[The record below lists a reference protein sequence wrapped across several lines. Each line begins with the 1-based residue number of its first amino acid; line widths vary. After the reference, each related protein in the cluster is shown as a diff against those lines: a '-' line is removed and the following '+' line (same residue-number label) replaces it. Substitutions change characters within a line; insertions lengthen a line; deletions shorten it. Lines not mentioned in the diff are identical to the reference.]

1 MRYFSLEDE
10 IFFPISHPPQTLKAV
25 HTRLSCMWE
34 LCETRTRV
42 AYIWLPCFKK
52 RECRNKIWMLRKSIY
67 CFPKDWSA
75 CPQLLNRNT
84 IWNSLLFSIGCYSYF
99 NNWNLII
106 LGTVYFWII
115 WFLSSLVI
123 LTFQCVSHPFAQC
136 LLSFR
141 CERCG
146 VVLVYG
152 SFFLTWCGLFGRS
165 GMWVKM
171 TRFSLLS
178 PITMLILYKT
188 HGFFNSTAGQLS
200 RKALESMP
208 RNFEEFHCHRDL
220 FHQLHGLSV
229 MTSLQVSLVQ

>member
-34 LCETRTRV
+34 PCETRTRV
-42 AYIWLPCFKK
+42 ACVWLPCFKQRK
-52 RECRNKIWMLRKSIY
+52 YRNKIWVLWKSLY
-67 CFPKDWSA
+67 CFLKDWSA

-84 IWNSLLFSIGCYSYF
+84 IWNSLLFSIGCYNYV

-106 LGTVYFWII
+106 LGTIYFWII

-123 LTFQCVSHPFAQC
+123 LTFQFVSHSFWQC

-141 CERCG
+141 CEHCR

-152 SFFLTWCGLFGRS
+152 SFFLTWYGLFGRS
-165 GMWVKM
+165 GMWEKII
-171 TRFSLLS
+171 RFSWLS
-178 PITMLILYKT
+178 PITVLILYKT
-188 HGFFNSTAGQLS
+188 HRFLNSTTGQLS
-200 RKALESMP
+200 REALESML
-208 RNFEEFHCHRDL
+208 RNFKKFHCHRDL
-220 FHQLHGLSV
+220 LGLSV
-229 MTSLQVSLVQ
+229 ITSLQLSPVQ